1 VNSRGFCPDYL
12 NAAMKIIEQTDQ
24 FLHITDQNHKF
35 RWGLLFATPFLLI
48 GLVSLATVVK
58 VIKLECQRTPGQQVT
73 CQRNITGLLGT
84 AKDQIPGDI
93 QTATVVKNSGIGV
106 VLETTTGKSEL
117 APYRTLVTSRHNRTV
132 DRLNSFLQ
140 NPQQA
145 TVQVEQDDRLINLLW
160 SGNFL
165 LGGLGAAL
173 LALAIP
179 MQMSCRFDRSQN
191 QVVLNKKYWLYGDRQ
206 QQLALSDI
214 QEAQVRSLSL
224 ALSINRQSMY
234 GLELVTK
241 TDQKISFSVPS
252 SNLSH
257 YQEVAYAINQFL
269 PHHDEHRSV

>member
-1 VNSRGFCPDYL
+1 
-12 NAAMKIIEQTDQ
+12 MKIIEQTDQ
-24 FLHITDQNHKF
+24 HLLITDQNYKF

-58 VIKLECQRTPGQQVT
+58 VVKLECQRTTGQQVT

-84 AKDQIPGDI
+84 IKDQIPGDI
-93 QTATVVKNSGIGV
+93 KTATVVKNSGVGV

-117 APYRTLVTSRHNRTV
+117 APYRTLVTSQHDRTV

-140 NPQQA
+140 DSQQA
-145 TVQVEQDDRLINLLW
+145 TIQVEQDDRWINLLW

-206 QQLALSDI
+206 QLLALPEI
-214 QEAQVRSLSL
+214 QEAQVRSLQL

-234 GLELVTK
+234 GLQLVTNAA
-241 TDQKISFSVPS
+241 QKISFSVPS
-252 SNLSH
+252 PNLSD
-257 YQEVAYAINQFL
+257 YQEVASAINQFL
-269 PHHDEHRSV
+269 PNHDEHSPV